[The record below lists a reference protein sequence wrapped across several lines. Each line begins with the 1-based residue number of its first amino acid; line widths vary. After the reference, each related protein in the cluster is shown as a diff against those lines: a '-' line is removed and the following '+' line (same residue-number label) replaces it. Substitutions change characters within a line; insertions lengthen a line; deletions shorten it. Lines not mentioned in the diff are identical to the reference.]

1 MKSPFVILIFVVLS
15 LMIASPALAQSEDAC
30 PHHDMMATVQAL
42 IKCVQHA
49 SDQSFITEPDIT
61 DSLLDKLYSAQAAV
75 DRSQPAVAVNILH
88 AFVNQVQAQA
98 GKHIVP
104 AMHADHLE
112 QHAQRVIAALDR

>member
-61 DSLLDKLYSAQAAV
+61 DSLLDKLYSAISFTLLSTKFKLKLGSTSCRRCMPIIWSNTHSVLSLPWTGNEGMKQ
-75 DRSQPAVAVNILH
+75 
-88 AFVNQVQAQA
+88 
-98 GKHIVP
+98 
-104 AMHADHLE
+104 
-112 QHAQRVIAALDR
+112 